1 MSTVPIHYC
10 CYLCLFDDTLS
21 TYLRVENSFSFFL
34 LTPNVKSLAWFAR
47 TLIYHHFIQSNSNY
61 YHHTKMLSHRLEN
74 LYASSVLTSNVF
86 YLVTL
91 NIGSRACLG
100 DLKKLGVSAQ
110 YLLLLLQL
118 VKPVNHR
125 FSYILLDYI
134 IKYSSVS
141 RRQKCIK
148 TRNENKVNIS
158 IFHNR

>member
-21 TYLRVENSFSFFL
+21 TYLHVENSFSFFL

-47 TLIYHHFIQSNSNY
+47 TLVHHHFIQSNSNY

-100 DLKKLGVSAQ
+100 DLKKIGRFC
-110 YLLLLLQL
+110 
-118 VKPVNHR
+118 PVFATSPPTR
-125 FSYILLDYI
+125 KTGESSFLI
-134 IKYSSVS
+134 YSV
-141 RRQKCIK
+141 RLHHK
-148 TRNENKVNIS
+148 
-158 IFHNR
+158 IFKRL